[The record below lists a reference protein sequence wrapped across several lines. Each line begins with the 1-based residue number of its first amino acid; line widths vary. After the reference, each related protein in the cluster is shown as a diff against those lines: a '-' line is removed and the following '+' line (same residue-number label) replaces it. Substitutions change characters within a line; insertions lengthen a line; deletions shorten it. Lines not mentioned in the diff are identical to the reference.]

1 LIRRRNDVEDNKK
14 IVEQNRATN
23 QIILDGLQ
31 FDALENSN
39 KVTDLESIEK
49 FGQLTLHDEK
59 KKKADVIF

>member
-1 LIRRRNDVEDNKK
+1 MPLVEDNKK

-31 FDALENSN
+31 LDLMLKPKY

-49 FGQLTLHDEK
+49 ILNYS
-59 KKKADVIF
+59 

>member
-1 LIRRRNDVEDNKK
+1 MPLVEDNKK

-31 FDALENSN
+31 SRFDALKTQN

-49 FGQLTLHDEK
+49 ILELQLTLL
-59 KKKADVIF
+59 

>member
-1 LIRRRNDVEDNKK
+1 MPLVEDNKK

-31 FDALENSN
+31 SRFDPGKLKY

-49 FGQLTLHDEK
+49 FGTTADLAVIDEK
-59 KKKADVIF
+59 

>member
-1 LIRRRNDVEDNKK
+1 MSLSDEETMPLVEDNKK

-31 FDALENSN
+31 SDLMLLKN

-49 FGQLTLHDEK
+49 ILELQLTLL
-59 KKKADVIF
+59 